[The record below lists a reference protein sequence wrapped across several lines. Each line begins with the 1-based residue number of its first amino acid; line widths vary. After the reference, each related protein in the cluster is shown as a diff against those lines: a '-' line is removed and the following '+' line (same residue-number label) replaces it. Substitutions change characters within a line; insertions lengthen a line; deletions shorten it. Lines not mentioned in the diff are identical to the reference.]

1 MRTAAFS
8 SVLFSLLFCSQN
20 VLAAMQSKP
29 SDDLRAMTF
38 NVRFPNPEDGSN
50 RWSLRAP
57 IFIETIRRAAPDIIG
72 TQEIFSNQAH
82 DLISALPK
90 YQWFGVDRFGAHR
103 DEHMGIFYR
112 TDRLQLIRQG
122 TFWLSQKPNEAGSM
136 SWGEALPRYVNWGVF
151 KTKTQHPYQFL
162 LLDTH
167 LANRDDEDRTARL
180 ESARLILQYL
190 AQLPADL
197 PIILTADLN
206 SSATD
211 TPHQLLATVLT
222 DAHATAK
229 KVSGPV
235 GTFHD
240 FTGRPQARIDFIMS
254 RGFVA
259 SSVHTDDFHR
269 GSHYPSDHFPVEA
282 VLHRMTGAGF
292 ASGVVQSDQPK
303 GEKH

>member
-1 MRTAAFS
+1 
-8 SVLFSLLFCSQN
+8 
-20 VLAAMQSKP
+20 
-29 SDDLRAMTF
+29 
-38 NVRFPNPEDGSN
+38 
-50 RWSLRAP
+50 
-57 IFIETIRRAAPDIIG
+57 
-72 TQEIFSNQAH
+72 
-82 DLISALPK
+82 
-90 YQWFGVDRFGAHR
+90 
-103 DEHMGIFYR
+103 
-112 TDRLQLIRQG
+112 
-122 TFWLSQKPNEAGSM
+122 M

-151 KTKTQHPYQFL
+151 KTKTQHPYRFL

-180 ESARLILQYL
+180 ESTRLILQYL

>member
-57 IFIETIRRAAPDIIG
+57 IFIETIHRAAPDIIG

-112 TDRLQLIRQG
+112 TDRLQLIRQD

-151 KTKTQHPYQFL
+151 KTKTQHPYRFL

-180 ESARLILQYL
+180 ESTRLILQYL

-282 VLHRMTGAGF
+282 VLHRMTEAKF
-292 ASGVVQSDQPK
+292 ASGGVHSDQSK
-303 GEKH
+303 GDKD